1 MRSRGSRW
9 LPAGI
14 HIAGLLLF
22 VGGAQAAPTVAQKCQ
37 SGKNIAAGKYADCG
51 QKAEAKFALSLDGA
65 KRTLDRARCE
75 GKLQAA
81 WAALEAKAVA
91 QGGSCPSVGDVTPVQ
106 ATLDLQ
112 ADTLAIAL
120 AGTGDPAPPQA
131 RRLKTRQTNCY
142 GVAFPHPLVPC
153 AGTGQDGEYQRG
165 VALSYR
171 DPGVGTVEDTRTGLT
186 WEKQS
191 WDSSVNDH
199 NLVYTWDGA
208 LAKIA
213 ALNAAAFAGFDD
225 WRLPN
230 RTELDSLV
238 SSAAAAPAVDPSF
251 NVSCMP
257 GCTVVTCSCTSSDR
271 YWTSTTFEPVPAYAW
286 EVDFAFGETRVE
298 SKTQPLHARAVRGG
312 S

>member
-9 LPAGI
+9 LSAGI

-75 GKLQAA
+75 GKLQAT
-81 WAALEAKAVA
+81 WTALEAKAVA

-112 ADTLAIAL
+112 ADTLATAL
-120 AGTGDPAPPQA
+120 AGDGEPAPPQA
-131 RRLKTRQTNCY
+131 QRLKTRQTNCY
-142 GVAFPHPLVPC
+142 DAVFPFPLIPC
-153 AGTGQDGEYQRG
+153 AGTGQDGESQRG
-165 VALSYR
+165 VSTSYR

-191 WDSSVNDH
+191 WDSSVHDH
-199 NLVYTWDGA
+199 GLVYTWSDA
-208 LAKIA
+208 LSKIA
-213 ALNAAAFAGFDD
+213 ALNAAEFAGFSD

-230 RTELDSLV
+230 RAELDSLV
-238 SSAAAAPAVDPSF
+238 NSGTAFPAVDPSF
-251 NVSCMP
+251 NVSCAP
-257 GCTVVTCSCTSSDR
+257 GCTVLTCSCTSSER
-271 YWTSTTFEPVPAYAW
+271 YWTSTTLEPVPGYAW
-286 EVDFAFGETRVE
+286 GVEFGLGEVKEAPKAET
-298 SKTQPLHARAVRGG
+298 LHARAVRGG

>member
-14 HIAGLLLF
+14 HLAGFLLV

-37 SGKNIAAGKYADCG
+37 SGKNIAAGKYSDCG

-65 KRTLDRARCE
+65 KRILDRTRCE
-75 GKLQAA
+75 AKLQAT
-81 WAALEAKAVA
+81 WSALEAKAVA
-91 QGGSCPSVGDVTPVQ
+91 QGASCPSVGDVTPVKS
-106 ATLDLQ
+106 ALDLQ
-112 ADTLAIAL
+112 TATLATAL
-120 AGTGDPAPPQA
+120 AGNGDPAPPQA
-131 RRLKTRQTNCY
+131 QRLKTRQTNCY
-142 GVAFPHPLVPC
+142 EGFFPYALIPC

-191 WDSSVNDH
+191 WDSSVHAHD
-199 NLVYTWDGA
+199 LVYTWAGA
-208 LAKIA
+208 LSKIA
-213 ALNAAAFAGFDD
+213 ALNAAAFAGFSD

-230 RTELDSLV
+230 RAELDSLV
-238 SSAAAAPAVDPSF
+238 SSAAAYPAVDPSF
-251 NVSCMP
+251 NVSCAP
-257 GCTVVTCSCTSSDR
+257 GCTVLTCSCTSSER
-271 YWTSTTFEPVPAYAW
+271 YWTSTTFEPIPGYAW
-286 EVDFAFGETRVE
+286 DVEFGLGQVSAEFKTET
-298 SKTQPLHARAVRGG
+298 LHVRAVRGG

>member
-1 MRSRGSRW
+1 MSSRGSRW

-14 HIAGLLLF
+14 HLAGLLLV

-37 SGKNIAAGKYADCG
+37 SGKNVAAGKYSDCG

-65 KRTLDRARCE
+65 KRILDRTRCE
-75 GKLQAA
+75 AKLQTT
-81 WAALEAKAVA
+81 WSALEAKAVA
-91 QGGSCPSVGDVTPVQ
+91 QGGSCPSAGDLTPVQ
-106 ATLDLQ
+106 AALDVQ
-112 ADTLAIAL
+112 TATLATAL
-120 AGTGDPAPPQA
+120 AGNGDPAPPQA
-131 RRLKTRQTNCY
+131 QRLKTRQTNCY
-142 GVAFPHPLVPC
+142 EGVFPYALIPC
-153 AGTGQDGEYQRG
+153 AGTGQDGEHQRG

-171 DPGVGTVEDTRTGLT
+171 DPGVGTIEDTRTGLT

-199 NLVYTWDGA
+199 NLVYTWAGA

-213 ALNAAAFAGFDD
+213 ALNVAEFAGFSD

-230 RTELDSLV
+230 RAELDSLV
-238 SSAAAAPAVDPSF
+238 SSAAAYPAVDPSF

-257 GCTVVTCSCTSSDR
+257 GCTVLTCSCTNSER
-271 YWTSTTFEPVPAYAW
+271 YWTSTTFEPVPGYAW
-286 EVDFAFGETRVE
+286 DVEFGLGQVSADFKTET
-298 SKTQPLHARAVRGG
+298 LHARAVRGG